1 MGSQRQALRVLLGP
15 GNASPLAGDRFEF
28 DGRLYRGTFQR
39 QDDGTIVNVVNLE
52 EYLYSVVSREM
63 PPSWPDAALGAQA
76 ICARTYV
83 LQRSDPRRN
92 YDLVPSQLDQVYG
105 GVAGE
110 SPGGIAAVDAT
121 RGAVLGFG
129 GGFASIAYS
138 SCCGG
143 HTESSADAWGNVAL
157 PYLSGVVCPWCSDS
171 PNFHWQRSLEFD
183 MISQRLTRS
192 LPPGSRVADVRI
204 DARDASGRARTIS
217 VVTDLGA
224 TPISG
229 SLFRRSVGARV
240 VPSLLIGNVARIPD
254 AGGVLLEGS
263 GSGHGVGLCQ
273 WGAHGMA
280 LGGHSATEI
289 LGLYF
294 PGTDIS
300 HLT

>member
-1 MGSQRQALRVLLGP
+1 MLLGH
-15 GNASPLAGDRFEF
+15 GDAASLASDRFTF
-28 DGRLYRGTFQR
+28 DGQLYRGTFQR
-39 QDDGTIVNVVNLE
+39 QGDGTVVNVVDLE
-52 EYLYSVVSREM
+52 EYLYSVVSKEM

-83 LQRSDPRRN
+83 LQRSDPRRT
-92 YDLVPSQLDQVYG
+92 YDLVPSQLDQVYS

-121 RGAVLGFG
+121 RGAVLAFG

-157 PYLSGVVCPWCSDS
+157 PYLRGVVCPWCSDS
-171 PNFHWQRSLEFD
+171 PNYRWQRSLGFD
-183 MISQRLTRS
+183 TLGERLVRS
-192 LPPGSRVADVRI
+192 LPPAARVEDLRI
-204 DARDASGRARTIS
+204 DARDASGRARS
-217 VVTDLGA
+217 VSIVTDLGEA
-224 TPISG
+224 TVSG
-229 SLFRRSVGARV
+229 SLFRRSVGPRV

-254 AGGVLLEGS
+254 AGGVLIDGS

-280 LGGHSATEI
+280 LAGRSATEI